1 MPRRWRGCEITLYA
15 AASSRTHSDD
25 DMSALLPS
33 TTYCYASRGPASAS
47 PLAAAALGNLGQ
59 GNGGVCPVRIA
70 FALPTTL
77 SSTVP
82 LNVSWTLSLND
93 QERVTTLA
101 IVNSSTTLTPT
112 SAMAPVQIAQSALYL
127 CPTTA
132 LCGLY
137 SAEARPLPYL
147 PSQSPLNFTNGTASF
162 FTRNVTLPA
171 GEYAAFVVTTVPGL
185 QLPNTSVRIDLVSYT
200 LVHVVAPVEPPVLS
214 TVEYVYIGVGAALAA
229 LVLVLLAVCL
239 CRRRRRKL
247 HAEQVMAAYARAN
260 TRVSNRRPSP
270 RRMLSLRQSGRMS
283 PRRVLSQRQSGRASS
298 SHTYRHHGSVIRL
311 GHSPRT
317 QVPPNPTSMSIS
329 FSNESDFANFA
340 LSPWH
345 HGQSDIYNR
354 HSDSASSPADST
366 EGYYTEPSFASSSH
380 GVTAYR
386 I

>member
-1 MPRRWRGCEITLYA
+1 
-15 AASSRTHSDD
+15 
-25 DMSALLPS
+25 MSALLPS

-47 PLAAAALGNLGQ
+47 PLAAAALGSLGQ

-101 IVNSSTTLTPT
+101 IVNASTTLTPT
-112 SAMAPVQIAQSALYL
+112 SDMAPVQIAQSGLYL

-147 PSQSPLNFTNGTASF
+147 PSQSPLNFTNGTATF

-171 GEYAAFVVTTVPGL
+171 GDYAAFVLTTVPGL

-200 LVHVVAPVEPPVLS
+200 LVHVVAPVEPPVLA
-214 TVEYVYIGVGAALAA
+214 TAEYVYIGVGAALAV
-229 LVLVLLAVCL
+229 LVLVLVAVCL

-270 RRMLSLRQSGRMS
+270 RRVLSLRQSGRMS
-283 PRRVLSQRQSGRASS
+283 PRRVLSQRQSGRSS
-298 SHTYRHHGSVIRL
+298 SHGYRHHGSVIRL
-311 GHSPRT
+311 GHSPHM
-317 QVPPNPTSMSIS
+317 QAPIPLPNTTSTSIS
-329 FSNESDFANFA
+329 FSNETDFANFA

-354 HSDSASSPADST
+354 HSDSTSSPVDST
-366 EGYYTEPSFASSSH
+366 EGYYTEPSLLSSSH
-380 GVTAYR
+380 GITAYR